1 MKKTTTKNT
10 ASAKEN
16 TIDLPEVKD
25 IPGQEHV
32 RPPRIREMEDSTPS
46 SSDEEATELL
56 SEINEE
62 EVDLDENS
70 NVSDLERELLEK
82 TDRPDNEETKDLEKL
97 ALDTDEDGEELNEE
111 SNPADL
117 GKDLDIPGSELDDDN
132 EEIGEEDE
140 ENNSY
145 SRPD

>member
-32 RPPRIREMEDSTPS
+32 RPPRIREMEDSTA
-46 SSDEEATELL
+46 SSDGEEATEIL
-56 SEINEE
+56 SEINNEDVE
-62 EVDLDENS
+62 LDENS
-70 NVSDLERELLEK
+70 NVSDLERELLDK
-82 TDRPDNEETKDLEKL
+82 TDRPENDETKDLEKL
-97 ALDTDEDGEELNEE
+97 ALDTDDEDEELNEE
-111 SNPADL
+111 GNPADL
-117 GKDLDIPGSELDDDN
+117 GKDLDIPGSELDDEN